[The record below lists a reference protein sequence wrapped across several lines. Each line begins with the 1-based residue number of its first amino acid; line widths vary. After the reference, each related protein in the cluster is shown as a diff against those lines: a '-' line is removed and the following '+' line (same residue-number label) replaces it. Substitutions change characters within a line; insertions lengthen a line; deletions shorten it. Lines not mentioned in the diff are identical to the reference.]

1 MKRAPWPTGWDAKTD
16 GELLQGGNRNDED
29 KGTILGCLQGRA
41 SRGESGAEK
50 VEKGQ
55 RVGARPHA
63 VNTPQWRRNVT
74 GFSSETFPLRPGIP
88 PRLLLVLFRRSV
100 LPEFP
105 GEKAAEFLTPV
116 RYRV

>member
-16 GELLQGGNRNDED
+16 GELLRGGNRNDED

-55 RVGARPHA
+55 RVG
-63 VNTPQWRRNVT
+63 
-74 GFSSETFPLRPGIP
+74 ETTCREH
-88 PRLLLVLFRRSV
+88 S
-100 LPEFP
+100 
-105 GEKAAEFLTPV
+105 PV
-116 RYRV
+116 ASKRDRIFK